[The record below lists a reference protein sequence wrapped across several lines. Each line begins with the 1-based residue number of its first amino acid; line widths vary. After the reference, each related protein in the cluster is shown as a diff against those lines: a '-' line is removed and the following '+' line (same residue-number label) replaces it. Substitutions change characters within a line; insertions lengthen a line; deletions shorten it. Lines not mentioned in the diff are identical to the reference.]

1 MALSHDSVWLRAG
14 AGATGSRAERVS
26 AIRKEDVMRAMVI
39 YASWLGHNRVVAERI
54 AAQLKARGI
63 TTVCAPVNEIAPAE
77 LLGCDL
83 LALGSYT
90 HGHHASRQ
98 LHELLAA
105 TPPVRLQRAAVG
117 VFGVRNP
124 DGEADGI
131 DELTLHLEQ
140 LGAMP
145 VVQPLRINLPAPDY
159 LPHVWFDA
167 DVERRTLAFADEL
180 IMASPLA
187 R

>member
-1 MALSHDSVWLRAG
+1 
-14 AGATGSRAERVS
+14 
-26 AIRKEDVMRAMVI
+26 MRAVII
-39 YASWLGHNRVVAERI
+39 YASWFGHHRVVAQQI
-54 AAQLKARGI
+54 TAQLEARGI
-63 TTVCAPVNEIAPAE
+63 TVVCAPVSEIAPAE
-77 LLGCDL
+77 LLGCDML
-83 LALGSYT
+83 VLGSYT

-98 LHELLAA
+98 IHDLLAA

-117 VFGVRNP
+117 VFGVRSP

-140 LGAMP
+140 LGVAP
-145 VVQPLRINLPAPDY
+145 AVRSLRINLPSPDY

-167 DVERRTLAFADEL
+167 DIERRTAQFADEL
-180 IMASPLA
+180 VAALPPTP